1 MSFGLR
7 VNRKWRLAA
16 LGCWWLL
23 AGRLL
28 AALTGPTLHF
38 EDQRGTGPE
47 NPLNDFMYFIP
58 LISPEAVVVHTNAG
72 KTQQARILSRHWV
85 TNGAEF
91 RAVCEF
97 ALTGAGVQR
106 SVFDHTD
113 KIQRRRQE
121 LLAGHPLTHQLT
133 AIQVAGAG
141 RGSVEIAGRLT
152 NGEPTVTEV
161 RLRFNAEGQASPVSI
176 LLEDLASHN
185 GVIGPEHELVAR
197 VKALTFRR
205 QPGPPQMEVTLDSLK
220 SATAGDSLWQHWL
233 GSLKGMAVNLFLPP
247 LTVTAEGHAAMLGF
261 GRALAMGQ
269 STYRF
274 PLATRLQAGAADPP

>member
-1 MSFGLR
+1 MSFGPR
-7 VNRKWRLAA
+7 VNRKWLLAA
-16 LGCWWLL
+16 WGCWWLL
-23 AGRLL
+23 AGRLP

-38 EDQRGTGPE
+38 DYRSRTAPE

-58 LISPEAVVVHTNAG
+58 LISPDTVAVHTNAG
-72 KTQQARILSRHWV
+72 NTQQARILSRHCV

-97 ALTGAGVQR
+97 ALTGAGLQR
-106 SVFDHTD
+106 SVFDHTG

-141 RGSVEIAGRLT
+141 RGSVEIAGWLT

-161 RLRFNAEGQASPVSI
+161 RLRFNAQGQASPVSI
-176 LLEDLASHN
+176 RLEDLASHN
-185 GVIGPEHELVAR
+185 GVIGPENELVAR

-205 QPGPPQMEVTLDSLK
+205 QTGPPQMEVTLDSLK
-220 SATAGDSLWQHWL
+220 SATAADSLWQHWM

-247 LTVTAEGHAAMLGF
+247 LTVTAEGHAAMLAF
-261 GRALAMGQ
+261 GQALAMGQ
-269 STYRF
+269 TTYRF
-274 PLATRLQAGAADPP
+274 PFATRLQAGAADPP